1 MNGFSLIR
9 CDMAHFFKAFDAGFY
24 VVQLLV
30 DELFHGFSAGTTF
43 AGAFCL
49 HRAVD
54 FVVLD
59 QDKQRGQTLCESC

>member
-1 MNGFSLIR
+1 
-9 CDMAHFFKAFDAGFY
+9 MAHFFKAFDAGFY

-30 DELFHGFSAGTTF
+30 DELFHGFSAGTMF

-59 QDKQRGQTLCESC
+59 QDKQ